1 MIDLK
6 GKKIVLFAPKWLG
19 YENEIYTKLE
29 NMGASVMYFDERPGN
44 AFLTK
49 ALVRLNKKIIANRT
63 YNYYK
68 NILKRTRI
76 VQFDYI
82 LIVNIE
88 AMTSSVLMEL
98 RKQQSNAKFIL
109 YMWDSVLNKR
119 NTVELLKYF
128 DRTFSFEKKD
138 CIKIDSLQFLP
149 LFYSDNYKQNGT
161 QLTKKMKYDFCFI
174 GTIHSD
180 RYTILK
186 KIQQKQISDVTWF
199 LYMFFPSPLLFIRKK
214 IIDSKF
220 RAAKIKEFHF
230 TPLDQI
236 RTRDYIF
243 ESKIIV
249 DIQHPNQEGLTMRTI
264 EAIGAQKK
272 LITTNPNIVNY
283 DFYDKNNIL
292 IINRDNPKIPE
303 EFIIN
308 QYNQLPSYI
317 YNKYSID
324 SWIASIFYE

>member
-6 GKKIVLFAPKWLG
+6 GKKILLFAPKWLG
-19 YENEIYTKLE
+19 YEKEIYTKLE
-29 NMGASVMYFDERPGN
+29 NLGASVMYFDERPGN
-44 AFLTK
+44 TFLTK
-49 ALVRLNKKIIANRT
+49 ALIRLNKRIIANRT

-68 NILKRTRI
+68 NILKLTNL
-76 VQFDYI
+76 VQYDYI

-98 RKQQSNAKFIL
+98 RKQQPMAKFIL
-109 YMWDSVLNKR
+109 YMWDSILNKK

-138 CIKIDSLQFLP
+138 CLKINLLQFLP

-161 QLTKKMKYDFCFI
+161 QLTKKTKYDFCFI

-186 KIQQKQISDVTWF
+186 KLQQKQLKDAAWF
-199 LYMFFPSPLLFIRKK
+199 LYMFFPSPLLFLRKK

-220 RAAKIKEFHF
+220 RSAKIKEFHF
-230 TPLDQI
+230 TPINQI

-283 DFYDKNNIL
+283 DFYDSNNIFIL
-292 IINRDNPKIPE
+292 DRENPEISD
-303 EFIIN
+303 EFISS
-308 QYNQLPSYI
+308 QYVSLPIHI

-324 SWIASIFYE
+324 SWILSIFSE